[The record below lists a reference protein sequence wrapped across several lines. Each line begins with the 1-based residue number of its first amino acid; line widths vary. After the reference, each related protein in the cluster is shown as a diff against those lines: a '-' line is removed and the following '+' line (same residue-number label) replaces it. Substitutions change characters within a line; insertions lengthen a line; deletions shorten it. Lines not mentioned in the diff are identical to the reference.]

1 MLYVDAV
8 RGFKNTAEALQEAV
22 ANPALATTLDSW
34 NWYGLDPPG
43 VGARYVGVIKIRETL
58 ARNAANGPNKIA
70 MARSSIL
77 TAYAAWEHETRPA
90 LAADLGI
97 DTNRITSPTFGDL
110 NKYRQAVAH
119 VSGRLDRATE
129 VLNLVAV
136 GDNVDLDEV
145 ALTTLFDALVL
156 EVNRLAE
163 AHCGLQLGHLFVKRT
178 TH

>member
-8 RGFKNTAEALQEAV
+8 RGFTSAAQTSLQAV
-22 ANPALATTLDSW
+22 ANPGLATTLDSW

-43 VGARYVGVIKIRETL
+43 PGARYIGVIKIRDAL
-58 ARNAANGPNKIA
+58 ARNAPNGPNQIA

-77 TAYAAWEHETRPA
+77 AAYAAWEHETRPA
-90 LAADLGI
+90 LAAELGI
-97 DTNRITSPTFGDL
+97 DTNQVTSPTFGDL

-129 VLNLVAV
+129 VLDLVAV
-136 GDNVDLDEV
+136 GANVDLGD
-145 ALTTLFDALVL
+145 ATLAALFDALVS
-156 EVNRLAE
+156 EAKRLSE
-163 AHCGLQLGHLFVKRT
+163 ALCGLHLDHQFIKRM